1 MKHFSVFLFAALMC
15 APAAMAQKWEVGV
28 GVGGAFYNSQTF
40 TSPAGSANASLDRGI
55 VASAW
60 VGNNPRAH
68 FGGELRY
75 DFGRSDLKLSSGGT
89 NATFS
94 AVTHAIHYDI
104 LWHFAS
110 DESGIRPFVAVGA
123 GVKAFDGT
131 GKEIPNQPLSS
142 IGLLTKTNQI
152 RPLISIGGGVKVRV
166 GSRAQLRL
174 EVHDYLTPFPN
185 KVIAPALGAK
195 GGSGWLMDFVPMVA
209 IAFAF

>member
-15 APAAMAQKWEVGV
+15 APAAMAEKWEVGV

-40 TSPAGSANASLDRGI
+40 TSAAGSANASLDRGI

-60 VGNNPRAH
+60 LGNNSSGH

-89 NATFS
+89 NATFG

-104 LWHFAS
+104 VWNFAS
-110 DESGIRPFVAVGA
+110 DESAIRPFVAVGA

-131 GKEIPNQPLSS
+131 GKEIPNQQ
-142 IGLLTKTNQI
+142 IG
-152 RPLISIGGGVKVRV
+152 RASCRERV
-166 GSRAQLRL
+166 
-174 EVHDYLTPFPN
+174 
-185 KVIAPALGAK
+185 
-195 GGSGWLMDFVPMVA
+195 
-209 IAFAF
+209 

>member
-1 MKHFSVFLFAALMC
+1 MGE
-15 APAAMAQKWEVGV
+15 KWEVGG
-28 GVGGAFYNSQTF
+28 GVGGAYYNCQTF
-40 TSPAGSANASLDRGI
+40 TSAAGSANASLDRGI

-142 IGLLTKTNQI
+142 IGLLTKTNPI
-152 RPLISIGGGVKVRV
+152 RPLISIGCPPQVPARP
-166 GSRAQLRL
+166 RAHLPL

-185 KVIAPALGAK
+185 NVIAPALGAK
-195 GGSGWLMDFVPMVA
+195 GGSGWLMGFVPMAAVA
-209 IAFAF
+209 FTF